1 MAVSGRSADVTLS
14 IELESEPISGR
25 VSTEYGAAR
34 RFSGWIEL
42 VEAIEAARHEPVAG
56 GTDGQYGGT

>member
-1 MAVSGRSADVTLS
+1 MLS

-25 VSTEYGAAR
+25 VSTEDGPSR

-42 VEAIEAARHEPVAG
+42 VEAIEAARCAAPVALG
-56 GTDGQYGGT
+56 GLKTLGSDPGAKLAGM